1 MCFKI
6 YDYAYFFVCTQDGQG
21 SEVPVDES
29 EDELEGDKSPADP
42 SQATS
47 RMITPGVDVFGTQPV
62 VAPTQLTPGRPP
74 VPRELPFLGNDGDRV
89 SLEAACRFLA
99 F

>member
-1 MCFKI
+1 MCFEI
-6 YDYAYFFVCTQDGQG
+6 YDYAHFFVCTQDGQG
-21 SEVPVDES
+21 SEVPIDES
-29 EDELEGDKSPADP
+29 EDEGDKSSADP

-47 RMITPGVDVFGTQPV
+47 RMITPGVDVFGTQPLV
-62 VAPTQLTPGRPP
+62 EPTQLTPGRPP

-89 SLEAACRFLA
+89 SLGAACHLLA